1 MAAVVEILR
10 DIDSDGIRRV
20 LVLNKIDLLTQDER
34 IALKTENPSAV
45 LVSAEDGTGINGLLY
60 RIGKEASEGDETIT
74 ALIPYSKG
82 LLLKMCHVRCQV
94 IRERYGD
101 GGLLATLKAS
111 ERMRATLEPYR
122 VDDDLESNA
131 AQKKQ

>member
-1 MAAVVEILR
+1 
-10 DIDSDGIRRV
+10 
-20 LVLNKIDLLTQDER
+20 
-34 IALKTENPSAV
+34 
-45 LVSAEDGTGINGLLY
+45 
-60 RIGKEASEGDETIT
+60 
-74 ALIPYSKG
+74 
-82 LLLKMCHVRCQV
+82 MCHERCQV
-94 IRERYGD
+94 IRERYVD